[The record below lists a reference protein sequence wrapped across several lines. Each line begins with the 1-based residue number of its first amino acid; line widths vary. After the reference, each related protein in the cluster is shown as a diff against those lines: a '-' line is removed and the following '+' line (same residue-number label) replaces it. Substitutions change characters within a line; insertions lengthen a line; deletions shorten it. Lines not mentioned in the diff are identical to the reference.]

1 MELAYQ
7 ESAFTK
13 PQLEKFD
20 RAAVAKADITD
31 LRMFTGCNY
40 FLANESFNSYLT
52 FYDYVQ
58 KPKPHGL
65 ATPRFIEELNDR
77 YWRLAQGAFA
87 SNGCIFMFLWGLGIF
102 LGGVYHYHVFCRTYY
117 R

>member
-52 FYDYVQ
+52 FYHQ
-58 KPKPHGL
+58 ESCN
-65 ATPRFIEELNDR
+65 T
-77 YWRLAQGAFA
+77 
-87 SNGCIFMFLWGLGIF
+87 NGNCFLF
-102 LGGVYHYHVFCRTYY
+102 H
-117 R
+117 